1 MTMTCA
7 SANPHPQNEKLID
20 PTIDRRKIMIE
31 AENDCVGCPQG
42 CVHCGRDRTYYVWTC
57 DGCGEKTTEYDEF
70 VQSKDGKCYCP
81 DCCEE
86 LFGGAI

>member
-1 MTMTCA
+1 
-7 SANPHPQNEKLID
+7 
-20 PTIDRRKIMIE
+20 MIE
-31 AENDCVGCPQG
+31 AENDCVGFPQG

-86 LFGGAI
+86 LFGGAV